1 MCAVF
6 SSAASANRTLTPL
19 NDMRSL
25 KVVMESLTTPAQPLP
40 VMPPLTN
47 TPRGLGCFQVLTV
60 IVPPRV
66 ERQKPLTT
74 VHVEQVEQ
82 QVPRD
87 PDHARARLSWCMAA
101 SWRSRSSYWLSC

>member
-1 MCAVF
+1 
-6 SSAASANRTLTPL
+6 
-19 NDMRSL
+19 
-25 KVVMESLTTPAQPLP
+25 VMESLTTPAQPLP

-66 ERQKPLTT
+66 ERQHPLTT

-82 QVPRD
+82 QDPRD
-87 PDHARARLSWCMAA
+87 PDHARAPPANENNQLAKRVDVARPFSVGGCVETG
-101 SWRSRSSYWLSC
+101 